1 MGIIKLQ
8 YRDKKKRLMIGFV
21 ENRQQCLK
29 CLKHNKKLKS
39 SWWSRHKLSSL
50 TKRKARNRCILTGRG
65 KSVIKYFKLSRIEL
79 TRWITNI
86 KIPGLNRA
94 SW

>member
-1 MGIIKLQ
+1 MGIKKLKP
-8 YRDKKKRLMIGFV
+8 RDKKKRSNIELV
-21 ENRQQCLK
+21 ENKQQYLR

-50 TKRKARNRCILTGRG
+50 IQRKMRNRCIITGRG
-65 KSVIKYFKLSRIEL
+65 KAVIKYFKLSRIEL
-79 TRWITNI
+79 SRWIKN
-86 KIPGLNRA
+86 KKLPGLERA